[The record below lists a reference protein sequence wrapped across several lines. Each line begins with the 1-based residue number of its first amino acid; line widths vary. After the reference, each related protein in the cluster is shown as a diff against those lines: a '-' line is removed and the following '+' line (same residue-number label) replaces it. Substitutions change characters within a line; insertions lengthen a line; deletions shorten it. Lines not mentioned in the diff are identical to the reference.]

1 MIIMT
6 KYNFRLTGVTFG
18 DRQANIKTLKPGDK
32 LILEHEKDNDYDKF
46 AVIVK
51 TTDGKE
57 LGYIPSDY
65 NAGIIYRFDR
75 GIKLEAVVDQITGG
89 QDYNH
94 GLNIVI
100 LERK

>member
-1 MIIMT
+1 M
-6 KYNFRLTGVTFG
+6 
-18 DRQANIKTLKPGDK
+18 Q
-32 LILEHEKDNDYDKF
+32 
-46 AVIVK
+46 
-51 TTDGKE
+51 E

-94 GLNIVI
+94 GLNVVI